1 LERRPGAGQ
10 IILLGLAR
18 ALGLTKGRT
27 VDSLAHYPDW
37 LVVAGATLAAALA
50 LWLLLKL
57 LRLALW
63 LLLFG
68 VLLVGLST
76 AVWLVFH

>member
-1 LERRPGAGQ
+1 
-10 IILLGLAR
+10 
-18 ALGLTKGRT
+18 

-37 LVVAGATLAAALA
+37 LVVAGATLAVALA

-68 VLLVGLST
+68 VLLVGLTT

>member
-1 LERRPGAGQ
+1 
-10 IILLGLAR
+10 LLGLAR
-18 ALGLTKGRT
+18 ALGLTKGST
-27 VDSLAHYPDW
+27 VDFLAHYPDW

>member
-1 LERRPGAGQ
+1 M
-10 IILLGLAR
+10 
-18 ALGLTKGRT
+18 
-27 VDSLAHYPDW
+27 DFLAHYPDW